1 MDEKDDIIE
10 KQIAAAMIDTTGSIV
25 DNISNDVENLNKR
38 ATVTESK
45 LNTLES
51 DVEELEY
58 SIKKLDDKINTK
70 ATHQDLENLRKEI
83 EDEFKDMLTKSM
95 YIVFALFFM
104 VLLIMYFF

>member
-10 KQIAAAMIDTTGSIV
+10 KQIAAAMIDTTTKSYV
-25 DNISNDVENLNKR
+25 DDINDNVEHLERR
-38 ATVTESK
+38 ASA
-45 LNTLES
+45 LES
-51 DVEELEY
+51 RTNQLYLQGKDL
-58 SIKKLDDKINTK
+58 KKAM

-104 VLLIMYFF
+104 VFLIMYFF

>member
-10 KQIAAAMIDTTGSIV
+10 KQIAAAMIDTTGSVV

-38 ATVTESK
+38 ATVTETK
-45 LNTLES
+45 LNILES
-51 DVEELEY
+51 DVEELER
-58 SIKKLDDKINTK
+58 SM
-70 ATHQDLENLRKEI
+70 ATHEDLENLRKEI